1 MLFLFL
7 FRQGVHR
14 TIGTPRV
21 RVRVRVRVNRSICR
35 QSSSSGRAG
44 GGRDREDADADGDG
58 DGDGDGDVSDVAVFW
73 DFENCP
79 VPSSLDPFLV
89 RRNIERALRKDGL
102 FGPISLRGYGN
113 IQNISRAHVL
123 EALSETG
130 VGLHHVPYGM
140 NSFSDLSIYID
151 YHKFQLYFVCAS

>member
-1 MLFLFL
+1 MLFL

-21 RVRVRVRVNRSICR
+21 RVRVRVNRGIR
-35 QSSSSGRAG
+35 HHSSSSGRAG
-44 GGRDREDADADGDG
+44 GYDNADGDG

-79 VPSSLDPFLV
+79 VPSGLDPFLV
-89 RRNIERALRKDGL
+89 RRNIERALRRDGL

-140 NSFSDLSIYID
+140 NSDL
-151 YHKFQLYFVCAS
+151 